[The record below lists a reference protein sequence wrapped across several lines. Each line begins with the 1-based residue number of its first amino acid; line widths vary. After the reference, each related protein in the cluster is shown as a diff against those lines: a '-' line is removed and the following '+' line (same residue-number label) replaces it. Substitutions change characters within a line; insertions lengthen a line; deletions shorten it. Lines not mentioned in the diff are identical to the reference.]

1 MSRYKVLYADYSWE
15 DVHFE
20 REVLAKIGAE
30 LIEGRGGT
38 LETPPEDELVRLVRD
53 VDGIILSLSKV
64 TAKVIEAS
72 KRCRVISRLGIGI
85 DNVAV
90 EAATKRGI
98 VVTNIPDYCVDE
110 VAEHALAAM
119 LALARKLFVFDRTI
133 KAGAWD
139 LQVGFPIRRIA
150 GQTLGIIGLGK
161 IGRSLA
167 RRALGLGLKLLA
179 YDPYVSA
186 EECSQHGATKVELEV
201 LLKDSDFVSI
211 HTPLTEETS
220 GMIGEREL
228 KQMKP
233 TAFLINTARG
243 PIVDDLAVA
252 RALEERWIQ
261 GAALDVLP
269 QEPPAKDHPLR
280 QLDNVILSPHA
291 SFYSSES
298 LQECR
303 ARGVQAVVDVL
314 AGKRPRNPVNPQVF
328 EARS

>member
-15 DVHFE
+15 DVEFE
-20 REVLAKIGAE
+20 RKELARIGAE

-38 LETPPEDELVRLVRD
+38 LETPLEDELVKLVRD

-64 TAKVIEAS
+64 TAKVIEAAE
-72 KRCRVISRLGIGI
+72 RCRVISRLGIGI
-85 DNVAV
+85 DNVDV

-133 KAGAWD
+133 KGGAWD

-186 EECSQHGATKVELEV
+186 EECTQHGAAKVELEA

-211 HTPLTEETS
+211 HTPLTEETR

-252 RALEERWIQ
+252 RALKERWIQ

-269 QEPPAKDHPLR
+269 QEPPPKDHPLR
-280 QLDNVILSPHA
+280 KLDNVILSPHA

-314 AGKRPRNPVNPQVF
+314 TGKRPRNPVNPEVF

>member
-1 MSRYKVLYADYSWE
+1 MSRYKVLYTDYSWE
-15 DVHFE
+15 DVNFE
-20 REVLAKIGAE
+20 REVLAEIGAE
-30 LIEGRGGT
+30 VIEGRGGT
-38 LETPPEDELVRLVRD
+38 LETPPEEELVQLVRD
-53 VDGIILSLSKV
+53 VDGIIVSL
-64 TAKVIEAS
+64 AKITPRVIEAAE
-72 KRCRVISRLGIGI
+72 RCRVISRLGIGY

-90 EAATKRGI
+90 ETATKRGI

-119 LALARKLFVFDRTI
+119 LALARKLFVFDRSI
-133 KAGAWD
+133 KEGAWD

-167 RRALGLGLKLLA
+167 RKALGLGLKVLA

-186 EECSQHGATKVELEV
+186 EACRRDGVTKVELEI
-201 LLKDSDFVSI
+201 LLRESDFISI
-211 HTPLTEETS
+211 HTPLTEETR

-228 KQMKP
+228 RQMKK

-243 PIVDDLAVA
+243 PILDDLAVA
-252 RALEERWIQ
+252 RALEEGWIQ

-269 QEPPAKDHPLR
+269 QEPPPKDHPLR
-280 QLDNVILSPHA
+280 KLDNVILSPHA
-291 SFYSSES
+291 AFYSTES

-314 AGKRPRNPVNPQVF
+314 SGKRPRNPVNPEVF
-328 EARS
+328 EARR